1 MGLRELL
8 SLRDFRRLM
17 IGQVVS
23 SLGDWMGTLALMY
36 FVLELSGSTTAVGGV
51 LVLRLLP
58 YALGAPVA
66 ARIVTRWRRRSVMM
80 NSDLIRVAM
89 ALALPVL
96 PFLWWVYFWAFVIEV
111 VGLVFL
117 PARDAAIPYLI
128 DRHDEEEDRRDGQ
141 EHDTGTLE
149 VANGITMATSYGMI
163 PVGAGVFGLVLW
175 LSNTVGW
182 DGHWRYVLVFWM
194 NAVTYLVSYFVIRS
208 IPNLGPAAGERRPG
222 GEEKPQGRFIDGL
235 RLDVVRG
242 VLPGV
247 AVVALGLGA
256 LFSLGVV
263 FVRNVLD
270 AGPIGFGT
278 LVALFGVGAVTGL
291 LIVRRGTWD
300 LLAQVRTS
308 TAVQGVVIAS
318 MGLIASTAWAF
329 LGAVLFGASATAALV
344 GGITYMQ
351 ESLDGYLRN
360 LALTAFHA
368 VLRFGLALAALL
380 AGAAADLL
388 NGWGVSPAG
397 FVPAQLVLASSGL
410 IVFVGTFLI
419 RPPRGG
425 RDRRPEAARP
435 ASGAGGE

>member
-1 MGLRELL
+1 MGLQALL
-8 SLRDFRRLM
+8 SHRDFRRLM
-17 IGQVVS
+17 VGQLVS

-80 NSDLIRVAM
+80 NSDLVRVGM
-89 ALALPVL
+89 ALALPVVPWL
-96 PFLWWVYFWAFVIEV
+96 GWVYFWAFVIEV

-128 DRHDEEEDRRDGQ
+128 EDDERHTRDGRD
-141 EHDTGTLE
+141 HDTGTLE

-175 LSNTVGW
+175 FSNTVGW
-182 DGHWRYVLVFWM
+182 EGHWRYVLVFWL
-194 NAVTYLVSYFVIRS
+194 NAATYLVSYFVIRS
-208 IPNLGPAAGERRPG
+208 IRDLGPAAGERRAA
-222 GEEKPQGRFIDGL
+222 PQEREGRFIDGL

-263 FVRNVLD
+263 FVRNILD
-270 AGPIGFGT
+270 AGPVGFGT
-278 LVALFGVGAVTGL
+278 LVALFGLGAVTGL
-291 LIVRRGTWD
+291 VVVRRGAWNLMT
-300 LLAQVRTS
+300 QIRTA
-308 TAVQGVVIAS
+308 TATQGVVIAS
-318 MGLIASTAWAF
+318 MGMIASTAWAF
-329 LGAVLFGASATAALV
+329 LGAVLFGAAATAALV

-351 ESLDGYLRN
+351 ESLEGFRRN

-368 VLRFGLALAALL
+368 VLRFGLALAALV

-388 NGWGVSPAG
+388 GRWDFAPLGLA
-397 FVPAQLVLASSGL
+397 PAQLVLALSGL
-410 IVFVGTFLI
+410 VVLAGAFLI
-419 RPPRGG
+419 RTPPSRT
-425 RDRRPEAARP
+425 AAP
-435 ASGAGGE
+435 G

>member
-1 MGLRELL
+1 MGLKEQLNR
-8 SLRDFRRLM
+8 RDFRRLM
-17 IGQVVS
+17 VGQTVS

-58 YALGAPVA
+58 SAVGAPVA

-80 NSDLIRVAM
+80 NSDLVRIGM

-96 PFLWWVYFWAFVIEV
+96 PWLWWVYFWAFAIEV

-128 DRHDEEEDRRDGQ
+128 DDRDEGRRADGE

-163 PVGAGVFGLVLW
+163 PVGAGLFGLLLW
-175 LSNTVGW
+175 LSNNAGW
-182 DGHWRYVLVFWM
+182 EGHWRYVVVFWL
-194 NAVTYLVSYFVIRS
+194 NALTYLVSYFVIRS
-208 IPNLGPAAGERRPG
+208 IPDLGPASGERRAA
-222 GEEKPQGRFIDGL
+222 EREAKQGRFIDAL
-235 RLDVVRG
+235 RLPVVRG

-263 FVRNVLD
+263 FVRDVLD
-270 AGPIGFGT
+270 ASAVGFGV
-278 LVALFGVGAVTGL
+278 LVALFGVGAIMGL
-291 LIVRRGTWD
+291 VIVRRGTWNLMTQIRTATALQGAVIAAMG
-300 LLAQVRTS
+300 LLAS
-308 TAVQGVVIAS
+308 TTWS
-318 MGLIASTAWAF
+318 F
-329 LGAVLFGASATAALV
+329 LGAVLFGGAATAALV
-344 GGITYMQ
+344 GAITYLQ
-351 ESLDGYLRN
+351 ESLDGYRRN

-380 AGAAADLL
+380 SGAAADLL
-388 NGWGVSPAG
+388 GEWDPTPLGVAPAR
-397 FVPAQLVLASSGL
+397 LVLTLSGL
-410 IVFVGTFLI
+410 VVIVGVFFVRRSGTGSG
-419 RPPRGG
+419 RG
-425 RDRRPEAARP
+425 PEP
-435 ASGAGGE
+435 V

>member
-1 MGLRELL
+1 MGLKEQLNR
-8 SLRDFRRLM
+8 RDFRRLM
-17 IGQVVS
+17 VGQTVS

-58 YALGAPVA
+58 SAVGAPVA

-80 NSDLIRVAM
+80 NSDLVRIGM

-96 PFLWWVYFWAFVIEV
+96 PWLWWVYFWAFAIEV

-128 DRHDEEEDRRDGQ
+128 RDRSEGRRGDRE

-163 PVGAGVFGLVLW
+163 PVGAGLFGLLLW
-175 LSNTVGW
+175 LSNNAGW
-182 DGHWRYVLVFWM
+182 EGHWRYVLVFWL
-194 NAVTYLVSYFVIRS
+194 NALSYLVSYFVIRS
-208 IPNLGPAAGERRPG
+208 IPDLGPAAGERRA
-222 GEEKPQGRFIDGL
+222 EEREVKQGRFIDAL
-235 RLDVVRG
+235 RLPVVRG

-270 AGPIGFGT
+270 ASAVGFGV
-278 LVALFGVGAVTGL
+278 LVALFGVGAIMGL
-291 LIVRRGTWD
+291 VIVRRGTWN
-300 LLAQVRTS
+300 LMTQIRTA
-308 TAVQGVVIAS
+308 TALQGAVIAA
-318 MGLIASTAWAF
+318 MGVLASTTWSF
-329 LGAVLFGASATAALV
+329 LGAVLFGGAATAALV
-344 GGITYMQ
+344 GAITYLQ
-351 ESLDGYLRN
+351 ESLDGYRRN

-380 AGAAADLL
+380 SGAAADLL
-388 NGWGVSPAG
+388 EQWDPTPLGVAPAR
-397 FVPAQLVLASSGL
+397 LVLALSGL
-410 IVFVGTFLI
+410 IVIAGTFLI
-419 RPPRGG
+419 RRSGTGSGRG
-425 RDRRPEAARP
+425 PEP
-435 ASGAGGE
+435 V

>member
-1 MGLRELL
+1 MGLKEQLNR
-8 SLRDFRRLM
+8 RDFRRLM
-17 IGQVVS
+17 VGQTVS

-58 YALGAPVA
+58 SALGAPVA

-80 NSDLIRVAM
+80 NSDLVRIGM

-96 PFLWWVYFWAFVIEV
+96 PWLWWVYFWAFAIEV

-128 DRHDEEEDRRDGQ
+128 DDRDESRRKDGE

-163 PVGAGVFGLVLW
+163 PVGAGLFGLLLW
-175 LSNTVGW
+175 LSNNAGW
-182 DGHWRYVLVFWM
+182 EGHWRYVVVFWL
-194 NAVTYLVSYFVIRS
+194 NALTYLVSYFVIRS
-208 IPNLGPAAGERRPG
+208 IPDLGPASGERRT
-222 GEEKPQGRFIDGL
+222 EQQEAKQGRFIDAL
-235 RLDVVRG
+235 RLPVVRG

-270 AGPIGFGT
+270 ASAVGFGG
-278 LVALFGVGAVTGL
+278 LVALFGIGAIMGL
-291 LIVRRGTWD
+291 VIVRRGTWNLMTQIRTATALQGAVIATMG
-300 LLAQVRTS
+300 LLAS
-308 TAVQGVVIAS
+308 TTWS
-318 MGLIASTAWAF
+318 F
-329 LGAVLFGASATAALV
+329 LGAVLFGGAATAALV
-344 GGITYMQ
+344 GAITYLQ
-351 ESLDGYLRN
+351 ESLDGYRRN

-380 AGAAADLL
+380 SGAAADLL
-388 NGWGVSPAG
+388 GHWDPTPLGVAPAR
-397 FVPAQLVLASSGL
+397 LVLAFSGL
-410 IVFVGTFLI
+410 IVIAGTLLI
-419 RPPRGG
+419 RR
-425 RDRRPEAARP
+425 
-435 ASGAGGE
+435 SGAGSGREPEPA